1 MTLSIGTG
9 ITLGGGLT
17 MTPAAGYLL
26 VIILLGLPIKSYSQE
41 LTESISVNLPCYN
54 TTEIFKS
61 IREKYKELPFMIG
74 QASDEANSLVSI
86 WLNPVDNNW
95 TILATKKDLTC
106 VVGVGTDMKIIPYKK
121 GMDI

>member
-41 LTESISVNLPCYN
+41 LKESISVNLPCYN

-61 IREKYKELPFMIG
+61 IREKYKELPFIIG

>member
-1 MTLSIGTG
+1 MF
-9 ITLGGGLT
+9 
-17 MTPAAGYLL
+17 
-26 VIILLGLPIKSYSQE
+26 LGLSTSSYSQPVE
-41 LTESISVNLPCYN
+41 ESISIDLPCYN
-54 TTEIFKS
+54 TKEIFKS
-61 IREKYKELPFMIG
+61 LREKYKELPFMTG
-74 QASDEANSLVSI
+74 QVADEASSIVSI

>member
-41 LTESISVNLPCYN
+41 LKESISVNLPCYN
-54 TTEIFKS
+54 TKEIFKS

-106 VVGVGTDMKIIPYKK
+106 VVGVGTDMKIIPHKK
-121 GMDI
+121 GTDI

>member
-1 MTLSIGTG
+1 MF
-9 ITLGGGLT
+9 
-17 MTPAAGYLL
+17 
-26 VIILLGLPIKSYSQE
+26 LGLSTNLYSQPIE
-41 LTESISVNLPCYN
+41 ESISIDLPCYN

-121 GMDI
+121 RMDI

>member
-26 VIILLGLPIKSYSQE
+26 VIILLGLPIKLYSQE

-54 TTEIFKS
+54 TKEIFKS
-61 IREKYKELPFMIG
+61 IREKYKELPFMTG
-74 QASDEANSLVSI
+74 QASDEANSIVSI
-86 WLNPVDNNW
+86 WLNPIDNNW

-106 VVGVGTDMKIIPYKK
+106 VVGIGTDMKIIPYKK
-121 GMDI
+121 GTDI

>member
-41 LTESISVNLPCYN
+41 LKESISVNLPCYN

-106 VVGVGTDMKIIPYKK
+106 VVGVGTDMKIIPHKK
-121 GMDI
+121 GTDI

>member
-1 MTLSIGTG
+1 MK
-9 ITLGGGLT
+9 LT
-17 MTPAAGYLL
+17 YLL
-26 VIILLGLPIKSYSQE
+26 IIILLGLPIKLYSQE

-54 TTEIFKS
+54 TKEIFKS
-61 IREKYKELPFMIG
+61 LREKYKELPFMTG
-74 QASDEANSLVSI
+74 QVGDEASSIVSI

-121 GMDI
+121 GTDI